1 VRLLPESERVVSL
14 PANGQP
20 QPRATGIRTGGS
32 GRRSR
37 TRPARR
43 SRRKGQ
49 VAAEGDTPL
58 EPRLMGSAAGSARPP
73 RSAAGAGRGASAPAR
88 ADPLRADVRLAACLH
103 RGAAY
108 LMASDLAGSPQ
119 SGIRVQRCGDAHL
132 ANFGAF
138 ASPERQLLFDLND
151 FDETLPG
158 PWEWDVKRLA
168 ASVAV
173 VGRENGFAAKR
184 RTAMVRELV
193 DEYRRAFER
202 SPGSFRRRKRR
213 ARYSSLS
220 PPSLGSRIR
229 GSVWSRDSA

>member
-1 VRLLPESERVVSL
+1 
-14 PANGQP
+14 
-20 QPRATGIRTGGS
+20 
-32 GRRSR
+32 
-37 TRPARR
+37 
-43 SRRKGQ
+43 
-49 VAAEGDTPL
+49 
-58 EPRLMGSAAGSARPP
+58 
-73 RSAAGAGRGASAPAR
+73 
-88 ADPLRADVRLAACLH
+88 
-103 RGAAY
+103 
-108 LMASDLAGSPQ
+108 MASDLAGSPQ

-229 GSVWSRDSA
+229 GSVCGRGTAPDAVGQRHLPRMVAPATWSRGLRAARSLPIRMSATAPRSSMP